1 MSQKKLFFFT
11 IFCFA
16 YLFTQAQ
23 YKGHNIAGIVG
34 FYNVE
39 NLFDTEDDPK
49 INDEEYLPN
58 GKNEWSDERYQSKLN
73 NIARVIK
80 DMRPDILGLSEI
92 ENRRVLEDL
101 VQVNSIK
108 NMGYQI
114 IHFDSPDLRG
124 VDVGIIYKPS
134 IYKPFSAKAFPFI
147 DKTNPDFKTRD
158 ILLSSG
164 VLSNKDTVHFIVNH
178 WTSRR
183 GGGGEDKRL
192 ISAQIVRNISDSLIL
207 RNPSAKIIIT
217 GDFNDDPR
225 DKSVKKI
232 LNATDNLKEDQQ
244 LYNTSYPT
252 FKRGYGSLYYN
263 GAYNLFDQI
272 IISQQ
277 LLTDNSST
285 LYYIPESFT
294 IAAHPYMQVVEGKDL
309 GAPFRTFSYGKY
321 LNGYSDHFPVFIVL
335 GSK

>member
-134 IYKPFSAKAFPFI
+134 IYKAFSAKAFPFI

-183 GGGGEDKRL
+183 GGGGEDKRM